1 MDRVALA
8 RVIGAAL
15 EMMALLDEE
24 ATAHGR

>member
-1 MDRVALA
+1 MDRLALA

-24 ATAHGR
+24 AMALGR